1 MGTPQRARGHRQ
13 RTFEDP
19 GLPRRELC
27 LRRVVGQ
34 KPARPGPPGLPGP
47 LWASSPS
54 APAAGP
60 HLLGEPWDR
69 VPGPRLQLA
78 APRALAAP
86 CSPPR
91 GRADPADARQR
102 LIFFLTLPVGK
113 LRPEERKELPR
124 SPGEVSQPSPSP
136 QYLDFST
143 FLKPTSFPMRK
154 LQSLFES

>member
-34 KPARPGPPGLPGP
+34 NPARPGPPGLPGP

-60 HLLGEPWDR
+60 RLLGEPWDR
-69 VPGPRLQLA
+69 VPGAEA
-78 APRALAAP
+78 AAGSSEGPGISLLPSKRAGRP
-86 CSPPR
+86 CRRETASNLLPHLTCRETEARGEKGASKVPR
-91 GRADPADARQR
+91 GGVAAKPLPPVFR
-102 LIFFLTLPVGK
+102 LFYIPEAHQLPN
-113 LRPEERKELPR
+113 EEASE
-124 SPGEVSQPSPSP
+124 
-136 QYLDFST
+136 
-143 FLKPTSFPMRK
+143 
-154 LQSLFES
+154 SL